1 MIFSGVIRRTHILL
15 FLLGVPVFGGPSTQ
29 GVENF
34 WKVDD
39 HVYRGAQPTE
49 EGFMNL
55 AKLGIKT
62 VVDLREID
70 ARSMAEEKTVT
81 AAGMQYINVP
91 MTGLTPPTREEM
103 ARILPLLQD
112 SSAGP
117 VFVHCKRGA
126 DRTGAV
132 IAVYRIEHDQWD
144 NGRALSEA
152 KALGMGTFQLPRQSY
167 IRAYELQRIQAR
179 PLEAKAGDTQR
190 PVDGPSSSA
199 QPTINVQAEPALA
212 R

>member
-1 MIFSGVIRRTHILL
+1 
-15 FLLGVPVFGGPSTQ
+15 
-29 GVENF
+29 
-34 WKVDD
+34 
-39 HVYRGAQPTE
+39 VYRGAQPTE
-49 EGFMNL
+49 EGFRNL

-62 VVDLREID
+62 VVDLRETD

-91 MTGLTPPTREEM
+91 MTGLTPPTREEL

-132 IAVYRIEHDQWD
+132 IAVYRIEHDQWE

-167 IRAYELQRIQAR
+167 IRAYEPQRIQAR

-190 PVDGPSSSA
+190 PVDGPSSA
-199 QPTINVQAEPALA
+199 QPTINIQAEPALA

>member
-1 MIFSGVIRRTHILL
+1 MIFSRVVRRTHILL
-15 FLLGVPVFGGPSTQ
+15 LLLGLPAFGGPSIQ

-49 EGFMNL
+49 EGFRNL

-62 VVDLREID
+62 VVDLREAD

-81 AAGMQYINVP
+81 TAGMQYINVP

-103 ARILPLLQD
+103 AKILPILQD
-112 SSAGP
+112 NSAGA

-132 IAVYRIEHDQWD
+132 IAVYRIEHDQWE
-144 NGRALSEA
+144 NSHALSEA
-152 KALGMGTFQLPRQSY
+152 KALGMGTFQFPRQDY
-167 IRAYELQRIQAR
+167 VRGYQRIQAR
-179 PLEAKAGDTQR
+179 PLEAKAADTQR
-190 PVDGPSSSA
+190 PVDGPSSV
-199 QPTINVQAEPALA
+199 QPTINTQAEPALA